1 MVSTATRTLERAV
14 IAESGAVFCGVLALA
29 VLLLHIF
36 AAVH

>member
-1 MVSTATRTLERAV
+1 MLRTAPRTMETAL
-14 IAESGAVFCGVLALA
+14 ITESGAVFCGFLALA